1 VENKIRT
8 RFVRPQCSV
17 GYHGSVGYILE
28 TAIKKKEGKGKEKKG
43 STDHLP
49 VSWWT
54 RQMLPL
60 EHLR

>member
-28 TAIKKKEGKGKEKKG
+28 TAIKKKRGERKRKERKYG
-43 STDHLP
+43 SPSGVVVDATDA
-49 VSWWT
+49 ST
-54 RQMLPL
+54 
-60 EHLR
+60 